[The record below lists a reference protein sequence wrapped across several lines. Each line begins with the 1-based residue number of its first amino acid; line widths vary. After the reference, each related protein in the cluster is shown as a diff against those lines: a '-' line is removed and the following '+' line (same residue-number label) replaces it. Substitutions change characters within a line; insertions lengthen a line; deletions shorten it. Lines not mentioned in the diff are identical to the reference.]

1 MEKGTMIKDFR
12 KRVLEKKSQVNDK
25 EFFLSEHCHAYLQ
38 NLAEAICKAYD
49 SSIHVIMQWTD
60 SKYVAFATS
69 RNEMTLNINNEL
81 FHKADG
87 RIDKLVLLKG
97 MVLHECG
104 HLLFTDYHLLKSA
117 MKVFTENRKM
127 FPEPKCPEY
136 TELLTDMAL
145 FNDEDLKEWTK
156 IYKRLE
162 NTVEDGF
169 IESMVLKTV
178 PGEGQCLFPLRE
190 MQLKEFESVKVM
202 KTKLSNPAILFNCI
216 LMLAKY
222 NTVKMDAD
230 DADEPA
236 VKALLNCYDLI
247 REAVQTQKSYKRVQ
261 MINELFCKLYK
272 FMKEDQKEQNDSG
285 SSSEENEENE
295 SESQSQ
301 SPNSSANTTGTDNND
316 SESDNA
322 ETSEQNSSD
331 NNKSTEQGTGENNSS
346 DTNSGKQNCKA
357 DDNANNG
364 TGENELPSPS
374 GLLDNAA
381 DMMEENIDTGCGSVL
396 NDSNINQDNYSPA
409 SSNQKKIE
417 NMTKEEKPEASIP
430 SPSDKRMADTIEESI
445 ASQSVYE
452 EAEKELAEELK
463 QEAQD
468 MDYTPINKSEKID
481 VVRGNPTDRSKQI
494 YKNDMESINFL
505 VKKTI
510 DEIRNKI
517 KDHQQGGKINGLYQ
531 GRYLDRNSLYRY
543 DLRMLC
549 KNDLPEDIPNMAF
562 SVLIDASGSMNS
574 DNKLISARQTAL
586 LIYHFGIALNIPV
599 MVYSH
604 RVTGNVQLNAL
615 ADYGSVD
622 GNDKYRICDLQAHGC
637 NRDGMALRFCSER
650 LSKRPEETKICF
662 VISDGLPSDYN
673 SSKEAETDIRNVLMD
688 YSKKNVKYI
697 AFGLGNCQKDI
708 EHLYTQDLSPKIAA
722 KFIKTD
728 EPELLPKKMVQS
740 IKELIKV

>member
-1 MEKGTMIKDFR
+1 
-12 KRVLEKKSQVNDK
+12 
-25 EFFLSEHCHAYLQ
+25 
-38 NLAEAICKAYD
+38 
-49 SSIHVIMQWTD
+49 
-60 SKYVAFATS
+60 
-69 RNEMTLNINNEL
+69 
-81 FHKADG
+81 
-87 RIDKLVLLKG
+87 
-97 MVLHECG
+97 
-104 HLLFTDYHLLKSA
+104 
-117 MKVFTENRKM
+117 
-127 FPEPKCPEY
+127 
-136 TELLTDMAL
+136 
-145 FNDEDLKEWTK
+145 
-156 IYKRLE
+156 
-162 NTVEDGF
+162 
-169 IESMVLKTV
+169 
-178 PGEGQCLFPLRE
+178 
-190 MQLKEFESVKVM
+190 M

>member
-97 MVLHECG
+97 LVLHECG

-190 MQLKEFESVKVM
+190 MKLKEFESVKVM

-331 NNKSTEQGTGENNSS
+331 NNKSTEQGAGENNSS
-346 DTNSGKQNCKA
+346 EANSGKQNCKA

-374 GLLDNAA
+374 GLLDNTA

>member
-1 MEKGTMIKDFR
+1 MEKGIMIKDFR

-49 SSIHVIMQWTD
+49 SSVHVITQWTD

-69 RNEMTLNINNEL
+69 RNELTLNINNEL

-97 MVLHECG
+97 LVLHECG

-331 NNKSTEQGTGENNSS
+331 NNKSTEQGAGENNSS
-346 DTNSGKQNCKA
+346 EANSGKQNCKA

-481 VVRGNPTDRSKQI
+481 VVRENPTDRSKQI

-604 RVTGNVQLNAL
+604 RVAGNVQLNAL